1 MSVLDAAG
9 IAQLAVRV
17 GLVDDQTAKECV
29 YELDDRNAPGEAMTR
44 LLERKGLITPLQ
56 SSRLLKGDTEG
67 YFLGGY
73 RLLYKIAS
81 GSFGRVYRGDDP
93 RSGQIV
99 AVKVLRKKWT
109 EDKRRVELFEREG
122 RLGLTLQHPNI
133 VQILAVS
140 QDHVTGQY
148 YIVMDF
154 IEGGNLRDILQIRT
168 KLDTDE
174 ALRIMEECASGLAY
188 AHSRGLTHRDIKPT
202 NILIG
207 TDKVTRLV
215 DFGLAEMSQGQ
226 AVFYDKGHGKEKAED
241 MEVDRTV
248 DYAGLERL
256 TGQKKGDP
264 RSDVYFLGTV
274 LFEMLTGHAILPP
287 TRDRSA
293 SQTRQRYDLDEQ
305 ARKLGVE
312 FGLPGNVVN
321 LIGKMIAFDPAA
333 RYQTPALLL
342 EAIKTV
348 RHELSSGGGSRSRLA
363 TGPLTIFVV
372 ENHVKLQDVFRA
384 KLKTLGFRVLMT
396 IDPDQAV
403 KRYQQQPYH
412 AVLIDAGTVGRE
424 GADAFVR
431 VQREAEM
438 MQLDLAGALIMNEDQ
453 AGWANSIKPKP
464 GGVVLVRPVTMK
476 QLATFYRKQLGLKG
490 EEHPEDQAAAAD
502 G

>member
-1 MSVLDAAG
+1 MSELDASG

-17 GLVDDQTAKECV
+17 GLIDDNTSKECL
-29 YELDDRNAPGEAMTR
+29 YELENRAAPAEYMTR

-99 AVKVLRKKWT
+99 AIKVLRKKWT

-154 IEGGNLRDILQIRT
+154 VEGGNLRDILSIRT

-174 ALRIMEECASGLAY
+174 ALRIMEECAAGLAY

-207 TDKVTRLV
+207 TDKVARLV
-215 DFGLAEMSQGQ
+215 DFGLAEMSEGQ
-226 AVFYDKGHGKEKAED
+226 AVFYDKGAAKGKDET
-241 MEVDRTV
+241 EVDRTV

-264 RSDVYFLGTV
+264 RSDIYFLGTV
-274 LFEMLTGHAILPP
+274 LFEMLTGYPILPP
-287 TRDRSA
+287 TRDRQAA
-293 SQTRQRYDLDEQ
+293 SMRQRYELDET
-305 ARKLGVE
+305 ARKLGAE
-312 FGLPGNVVN
+312 YGLPSNVLNFVCR
-321 LIGKMIAFDPAA
+321 MMMFEPAA
-333 RYQTPALLL
+333 RFQTPALMH
-342 EAIKTV
+342 EAIKAV
-348 RHELSSGGGSRSRLA
+348 REELAHGKAPSSRQAS
-363 TGPLTIFVV
+363 GPITIFVV
-372 ENHVKLQDVFRA
+372 ENNVKLQDVFRA
-384 KLKTLGFRVLMT
+384 RLKDLGFRVILT
-396 IDPDQAV
+396 IDPEQPL

-412 AVLIDAGTVGRE
+412 ALLIDARTVGRE
-424 GADAFVR
+424 GVEVFYR
-431 VQREAEM
+431 IQREAEM
-438 MQLDLAGALIMNEDQ
+438 MHLDLAAVLIIEDSQ
-453 AGWANSIKPKP
+453 AGFANSFRMKP
-464 GGVVLVRPVTMK
+464 GGKLYVGSPMMK
-476 QLATFYRKQLGLKG
+476 QLSAFLR
-490 EEHPEDQAAAAD
+490 EHVPLEKEPAGAE
-502 G
+502 